1 MSFEDEAGATF
12 RQEAGELVAAIERGL
27 LDLEGAPQN
36 IDQIN
41 AVFRDLHTVKG
52 SGAMFGHTE
61 LAQFVHNF
69 ETAFD
74 QLREGK
80 VKVSSAVIAVSLRA
94 CDHMLGLLADPVAA
108 APAGAPI
115 LEDLARAMS
124 QGETGTA
131 PASTAQQEGWRISF
145 RLPVD
150 ALRLGHN
157 PQLLI
162 DELLALGEGTATA
175 LTDSIPSLDNLEPTD
190 CVTGWVVELK
200 GAVSKDEVE
209 SVFMFQSG
217 DTHID
222 IVPLG
227 EPAAASPGPTN
238 DTEPAPAPSGAAAA
252 PAETGASAAA
262 SGGDSMRV
270 ATERLD
276 ELMDRVGELVIA
288 EARLQS
294 LAQTSRDPALLAV
307 AEDIQRLAAG
317 LRDSTMSMRMMPIGS
332 ILGRFR
338 RLVRDLSGAVGKK
351 INFEVHGEETE
362 LDKTVIEL
370 LADPLVHMIRN
381 AADHGLEGPDERLA
395 AGKSAVGTISFSASY
410 SGAEVLIEIRDDGR
424 GLNSAAIRERAI
436 SRGLI
441 SADTQLGESELL
453 KLIFE
458 PGFST
463 AAAVTELSGR
473 GVGMDVVRR
482 TIEQLRGQIE
492 LESEPGHGTTV
503 TLRLPLTLAI
513 IDGLLIEVGD
523 EHYTIPLAAVE
534 ECVELPTSLAKETAG
549 SAFLNIRGALVPFL
563 RLRGMFRAD
572 GEPSP
577 FQKVVVVAASGQR
590 VGLVVDRIVAN
601 NQTVI
606 KQLSRLHSGIRGFSG
621 ATILGD
627 GRVALILDVPQ
638 LVAAGRQIEDR
649 MRKEVAA

>member
-131 PASTAQQEGWRISF
+131 PVSAAQPEGWRISF

-238 DTEPAPAPSGAAAA
+238 NTEPAPAPSGAAAA